1 VRHFVLKNAI
11 ILPRQA
17 RHKHRESTLKRDLC
31 VFFLQ
36 MLNITIPAGVAP
48 GDMFQVQVPI
58 MPQVPAKNHAPFLG
72 GSHFHTKRTILPRQ
86 AWDKHGES

>member
-1 VRHFVLKNAI
+1 
-11 ILPRQA
+11 
-17 RHKHRESTLKRDLC
+17 
-31 VFFLQ
+31 

-72 GSHFHTKRTILPRQ
+72 GAIFIQKDHFAQTGLGQ
-86 AWDKHGES
+86 AWGKLRQKAFSFLFSAAGHHRPCAESAGRT